1 MCVGES
7 AVFSSHAPV
16 LLNVLFVGVMA
27 QVNKSSSDPETFAKE
42 KETSRFKDL
51 IRQRKNDLL

>member
-1 MCVGES
+1 MHICAQAFSMCVGES

-42 KETSRFKDL
+42 RGLVVLK
-51 IRQRKNDLL
+51 I